1 MNEFLAAAH
10 STKRTRR
17 ARLIAILPL
26 VAILAGCA
34 IGTAP
39 GPSTRAIIQS
49 DVKIGDSG
57 IQLVDVTDSV
67 ARRLVASRP
76 SDMFSD
82 TFGESLPAGSVLGAG
97 DMVAITIWEAPP
109 AALFANA
116 VSSSSAN
123 LASTAGGGGLTLPD
137 QMINS
142 GGTVSIPFAGAVRA
156 AGRTTSQIA
165 ADIVRK
171 LEGKAHQPQVIVR
184 VSRNATSA
192 VTIVGEVANST
203 RMPLTAQGE
212 RLLDAL
218 ATAGGV
224 RQPVGKMT
232 LQLTRGE
239 LVRSMPLE
247 AVIKDPRQNI
257 TLQSGDVVTA
267 LFQPFSFTALGATG
281 RNEEINFEATGV
293 TLAQALGRVGGLQD
307 YRADPRGVFLFR
319 LEDPAALDLPVGT
332 VVKTTPDGK
341 VPVIYRVD
349 LKDPGTFFV
358 AQGFPIRNKDVL
370 YVTNA
375 PIVDLQRFVGI
386 VSSLAY
392 TAIGV
397 TSVTK

>member
-1 MNEFLAAAH
+1 MIEFLAVGNAFNAA
-10 STKRTRR
+10 RYARR
-17 ARLIAILPL
+17 AAIVPL
-26 VAILAGCA
+26 LALLAGCA

-39 GPSTRAIIQS
+39 GPSTRAIIHS
-49 DVKIGDSG
+49 DVKLGDSG
-57 IQLVDVTDSV
+57 IQLVDVTDAV
-67 ARRLVASRP
+67 ARRQMASRK
-76 SDMFSD
+76 SVLFSD
-82 TFGESLPAGSVLGAG
+82 TFGETLPAGSVLGAG
-97 DMVAITIWEAPP
+97 DIVAITIWEAPP

-116 VSSSSAN
+116 VSSASAG
-123 LASTAGGGGLTLPD
+123 LPSTAGGGGLTLPD
-137 QMINS
+137 QMVNS
-142 GGTVSIPFAGAVRA
+142 GGTVSIPFAGQIRA
-156 AGRTTSQIA
+156 AGRTTGQIA

-184 VSRNATSA
+184 VARNATSA

-232 LQLTRGE
+232 LQVTRGD

-247 AVIKDPRQNI
+247 AVIKDPHQNI
-257 TLQSGDVVTA
+257 TLQAGDVVTA

-281 RNEEINFEATGV
+281 RNEEVNFEATGL
-293 TLAQALGRVGGLQD
+293 TLAQALGRIGGLQD
-307 YRADPRGVFLFR
+307 NRADPRGVFLFR
-319 LEDPAALDLPVGT
+319 LEDPETLDLPAGT
-332 VVKTTPDGK
+332 QVKTTPDGK